1 MKEVNKGRKYNT
13 STKGFKIDVY
23 LKGIYMYSTDIYK
36 TCRAAKDNFIKDNP
50 GINKLFVTA
59 NFDKI

>member
-1 MKEVNKGRKYNT
+1 MKVNKGKKYNT

-23 LKGIYMYSTDIYK
+23 YNHVYIYSTDMYK
-36 TCRAAKDNFIKDNP
+36 TCSAAKSNYIFSNP
-50 GINKLFVTA
+50 GVDIRFVTA